1 MALEYKILDT
11 KATVNVGG
19 DEFVDLLTD
28 NVKSLDVMYGQPI
41 VVNKHYVARPD
52 LISLAMYG
60 DDMYADI
67 ICKVNGISNPF
78 EINEDDILYIPSIEF
93 IMEFLKQD
101 RKPSEF
107 VVPDIDDDQITISKK
122 EDIQNFK
129 KLLSDT
135 RTPNEQTINDSNY
148 IIDRSLG
155 LVFY

>member
-11 KATVNVGG
+11 KATVNVEGE
-19 DEFVDLLTD
+19 EFIDLLTD
-28 NVKSLDVMYGQPI
+28 NVISLDVMSGQPI
-41 VVNKHYVARPD
+41 VVNEHYVARPD

-60 DDMYADI
+60 EDDYADI

-78 EINEDDILYIPSIEF
+78 EINEDNILYIPSIETV
-93 IMEFLKQD
+93 MEFIKKT
-101 RKPSEF
+101 RKTSEF
-107 VVPDIDDDQITISKK
+107 VTPDKDDDVNISVNN
-122 EDIQNFK
+122 ESDNFK

-135 RTPNEQTINDSNY
+135 RAPNEQTINDSNY

>member
-11 KATVNVGG
+11 KATVNVDGE
-19 DEFVDLLTD
+19 EFIDLLTD
-28 NVKSLDVMYGQPI
+28 NVIPLDIMSGQPI
-41 VVNKHYVARPD
+41 VVNEHYVARPD

-60 DDMYADI
+60 EDDYADI

-78 EINEDDILYIPSIEF
+78 EINEDDILYIPSIETV
-93 IMEFLKQD
+93 MEFIKKT
-101 RKPSEF
+101 RKASEF
-107 VVPDIDDDQITISKK
+107 VTSDKDDDVNISVNN
-122 EDIQNFK
+122 ESDNFK

-135 RTPNEQTINDSNY
+135 RAPNEQTINDSNY

>member
-11 KATVNVGG
+11 KATVNVDGE
-19 DEFVDLLTD
+19 EFIDLLTD
-28 NVKSLDVMYGQPI
+28 NVIPLDVMSGQPI
-41 VVNKHYVARPD
+41 VVNEHYVARPD

-60 DDMYADI
+60 EDDYADI

-78 EINEDDILYIPSIEF
+78 EINEDDILYIPSIETV
-93 IMEFLKQD
+93 MEFIKKT
-101 RKPSEF
+101 RKASEF
-107 VVPDIDDDQITISKK
+107 VTPDKDDDVNISVNN
-122 EDIQNFK
+122 ESDNFK

-135 RTPNEQTINDSNY
+135 RAPNEQTINDSNY